1 MAEYTLRLRNVEPEE
16 LLTEEHV
23 LQKDPE
29 SAALGPAERP
39 EPYRTVSI
47 AVARFAPVF
56 AKEKVH
62 SPLILQTPRGRGL
75 LWRWWPDQL
84 GVVLM
89 KQVGKSWVLEEAVTF
104 LRPEEREHVSID
116 FTQIV
121 LNPPNWR

>member
-89 KQVGKSWVLEEAVTF
+89 KQVGKSWV
-104 LRPEEREHVSID
+104 
-116 FTQIV
+116 
-121 LNPPNWR
+121 